1 LVIRV
6 LRRTSPIASQIAE
19 RSSTNPQI
27 HIIRN
32 KNICKVMLRVLV
44 K

>member
-1 LVIRV
+1 MIRV
-6 LRRTSPIASQIAE
+6 LCRTSPIALQIAE

-32 KNICKVMLRVLV
+32 KNIRKVILRVLV